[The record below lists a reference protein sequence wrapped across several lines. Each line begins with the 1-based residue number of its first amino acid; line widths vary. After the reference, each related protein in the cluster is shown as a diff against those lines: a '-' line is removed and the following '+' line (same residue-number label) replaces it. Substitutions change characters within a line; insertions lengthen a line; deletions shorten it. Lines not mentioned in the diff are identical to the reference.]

1 MVFDALEGELGLDKS
16 DFTRGLQAASKETA
30 AFGKMAEGTFE
41 DVGDEAAE
49 AGAETAASSSGF
61 DKLKESISDTVVPT
75 KLLTS
80 TVEEAGDEASEAG
93 DEAAKAGAEAATSA
107 TGFGRLQNA
116 VEDTIV
122 PTQLFESSI
131 DEAGD
136 EVSEAGR
143 KAFGATAGFAA
154 LQFSTSGLS
163 FSLGVL
169 TTVGTS
175 TALMLGGLAIAA
187 GAVTTALLPVAVG
200 AAAVA
205 AAFGV
210 IIGSGIYA
218 GMKELKNAF
227 KSARKEIAPMV
238 KELGEE
244 FVPFLKETIQML
256 PGLVSN
262 IIDALGPLDQFKS
275 ALKTLR
281 DAAFDLLPKFISWF
295 IELGKWA
302 LPILIDLG
310 NWIVNSLAPALRR
323 LIKRGKSLF
332 KTFQRLAPKF
342 QKILD
347 VARGVWNWV
356 QDLWKSFQ
364 KTVKNSQKLRKKFQR
379 LIKAAKR
386 FWKNLQPVIK
396 ALKPLAKQLI
406 RLAPFVAGIAIDLAT
421 LATTIGAK
429 LLPFLR
435 PLIQIVT
442 RIVKWFNDL
451 APPIKLASVVVGG
464 LAAALVILIPML
476 KAAVVAVLAM
486 SAPISL
492 TTAAIIALGIA
503 VVALADYV
511 YKNWNQ
517 IVKWTKSLA
526 SDIKWWMGK
535 IGSWI
540 SDNIMGPVND
550 LINWLKNDAKGD
562 IIGVFDSIA
571 SGIGNAFK
579 GAFNAAIPSSVPI
592 PSVTIGAGQPGPD
605 YTIGGG
611 ALDLPQLD
619 TGGFIENDGL
629 AMLHA
634 GERVMPAAQVDRGR
648 APTGDQPPQNVNVNV
663 SLGTDDEALR
673 QWVDNRADVVVERTV
688 EDALRQAERRRTL

>member
-1 MVFDALEGELGLDKS
+1 MAAFEALQSELSLDKS
-16 DFTRGLQAASKETA
+16 DYTRGIKAAAKETMS
-30 AFGKMAEGTFE
+30 FGSTAEDTFE
-41 DVGDEAAE
+41 DVGDEAAQ
-49 AGAETAASSSGF
+49 AGAEASASSSGF
-61 DKLKESISDTVVPT
+61 ERLGEAIQDTIVPT
-75 KLLTS
+75 RLMRS
-80 TVEEAGDEASEAG
+80 SVDEAGDEAS
-93 DEAAKAGAEAATSA
+93 D
-107 TGFGRLQNA
+107 
-116 VEDTIV
+116 
-122 PTQLFESSI
+122 
-131 DEAGD
+131 
-136 EVSEAGR
+136 AGR
-143 KAFGATAGFAA
+143 QAFGATAGFVA
-154 LQFSTSGLS
+154 LRASTTGLS
-163 FSLGVL
+163 FSLGAL

-187 GAVTTALLPVAVG
+187 GAVTTALLPVAIG

-210 IIGSGIYA
+210 IVGSGIYA

-347 VARGVWNWV
+347 AARGVWTWI

-364 KTVKNSQKLRKKFQR
+364 KTVKNSSKLRKKFQR
-379 LIKAAKR
+379 LVKAAKR
-386 FWKNLQPVIK
+386 FWQNLQPVIK
-396 ALKPLAKQLI
+396 ALKPFVKQLL
-406 RLAPFVAGIAIDLAT
+406 RLAPVVAGLALDLLT

-429 LLPFLR
+429 LLPFLV
-435 PLIQIVT
+435 PLINIVT
-442 RIVKWFNDL
+442 RIVKWFNNL
-451 APPIKLASVVVGG
+451 APPVKKAILLAGA
-464 LAAALVILIPML
+464 LALVIGPLI
-476 KAAVVAVLAM
+476 AAFGAVVAIITSVIG
-486 SAPISL
+486 SISL
-492 TTAAIIALGIA
+492 IGVAIAGLQLAIIL
-503 VVALADYV
+503 LADYV

-526 SDIKWWMGK
+526 SDIKWWMGR
-535 IGSWI
+535 IGRWI

-562 IIGVFDSIA
+562 IIGVFNSIA
-571 SGIGNAFK
+571 SGIAGAFK

-611 ALDLPQLD
+611 SLDLPQLD
-619 TGGFIENDGL
+619 TGGFIETDGL